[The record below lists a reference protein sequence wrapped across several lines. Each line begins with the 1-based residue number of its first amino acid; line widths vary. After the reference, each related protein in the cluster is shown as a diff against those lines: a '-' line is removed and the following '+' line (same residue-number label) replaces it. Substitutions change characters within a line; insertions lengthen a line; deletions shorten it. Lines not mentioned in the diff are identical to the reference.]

1 MGRERLNFIHKE
13 CDPTLAQDRSLP
25 YTSFIIEYSQDGIT
39 KFDIVASSKQ
49 SEIFDYYWDL
59 YKKDLINMSAT
70 EGRVNPRT
78 WQDPNQKKKKSK

>member
-13 CDPTLAQDRSLP
+13 CDRTLAQDRSLT

-39 KFDIVASSKQ
+39 NFDIVASSKQ